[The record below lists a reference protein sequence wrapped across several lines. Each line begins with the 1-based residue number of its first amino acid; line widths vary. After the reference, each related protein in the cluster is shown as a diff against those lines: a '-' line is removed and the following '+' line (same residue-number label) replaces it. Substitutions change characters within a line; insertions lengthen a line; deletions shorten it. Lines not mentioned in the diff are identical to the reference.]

1 MQRITAPIYDFNLA
15 MNFSVH
21 SDYLSDIRNAKG
33 RVTLMEGGA
42 VEVFHT
48 QELQAPFNMP

>member
-15 MNFSVH
+15 MNFSAH

-33 RVTLMEGGA
+33 RVTLMAGGA
-42 VEVFHT
+42 DEVFHT